1 GFDPYP
7 MSALTEYGSG
17 QMADVIDT
25 LAFEA
30 MLAADGE
37 IHRPSDGRV
46 PREVVFVQCAGSR
59 DPEHGVPYC
68 SKVCCMVVAKQATMY
83 AERVKGGQAYVFY
96 IDIRSAG
103 RGY

>member
-1 GFDPYP
+1 MATGFDPYP

-30 MLAADGE
+30 VLAAGGE

-46 PREVVFVQCAGSR
+46 PREVVFV
-59 DPEHGVPYC
+59 
-68 SKVCCMVVAKQATMY
+68 
-83 AERVKGGQAYVFY
+83 
-96 IDIRSAG
+96 
-103 RGY
+103 